1 MMMLAVVVL
10 LLLLMLMRV
19 VAAVGGGGEAQP
31 QRIHL
36 HVCELK
42 RGGGGLVVQLQHP
55 PTTAVGIE
63 RHERVQLL
71 LMMVVVLLMVGAETA
86 PAAAQPQG
94 VHVGQD
100 ELSGVLLLLL
110 ARPHLLQ
117 RLQVEVLDVEVVARR
132 HNDAGG
138 DEAVRGVLAPLAV
151 HQVQSAAGRPPFW
164 FVSVVIYSKYSLPLS
179 FCLSLTPGLVG
190 NQRAGLTRQFLKIR

>member
-1 MMMLAVVVL
+1 MMMLAVVM

-19 VAAVGGGGEAQP
+19 VAAIGGGGEAQP

-42 RGGGGLVVQLQHP
+42 RCGGGGLVVQLQHP
-55 PTTAVGIE
+55 STTAVGIE
-63 RHERVQLL
+63 RHESVQLL
-71 LMMVVVLLMVGAETA
+71 LVMMMMLLMVGAEAA
-86 PAAAQPQG
+86 PPAAQPQG
-94 VHVGQD
+94 VHIGQD

-117 RLQVEVLDVEVVARR
+117 RLQVEVLDVKVVARR

-164 FVSVVIYSKYSLPLS
+164 FVSVVI
-179 FCLSLTPGLVG
+179 
-190 NQRAGLTRQFLKIR
+190 